1 VRIWEHAFECTFPH
15 TPSRVRFG
23 SVRSP
28 HVPSY
33 CDSPTPKNTGI
44 FSCLGSGTYGRCTNV
59 VAAHTQKAMPQWRLA
74 AVVVAACAA
83 SAHATEI
90 VSVRIARHGAETNLV
105 FGDCSSAMK
114 WALTPV
120 QAAAAQTV
128 ASVPGQAVMVLIKMN
143 GPVDTR
149 GGPAP
154 LCVSGTSALSLAPCN
169 ESDAMQQ

>member
-1 VRIWEHAFECTFPH
+1 M
-15 TPSRVRFG
+15 
-23 SVRSP
+23 
-28 HVPSY
+28 
-33 CDSPTPKNTGI
+33 
-44 FSCLGSGTYGRCTNV
+44 
-59 VAAHTQKAMPQWRLA
+59 AMPQWRLA
-74 AVVVAACAA
+74 AVVVTACAA

-90 VSVRIARHGAETNLV
+90 ASVRIARHGAETNLV

-120 QAAAAQTV
+120 QAAAARTV
-128 ASVPGQAVMVLIKMN
+128 ASVPGQAVLIQMN